1 MEAVHPFRRRVA
13 PLALVLTAALGVA
26 PAPVEAQRASRRA
39 TPQPPGIET
48 LAESQ
53 LRDYLTFIAADEL
66 QGRRTPSLGLDI
78 AARFLATLLSRWGY
92 EPAGDEGS
100 YFQSI
105 ALTRRVLDAGETSLS
120 IGKQTLT
127 LGEQYLP
134 DTTVTG
140 TASGPLVYI
149 GHGVTVKAK
158 GIDPWAEMDVRGKIV
173 ILHPGTPQGIEQRD
187 LQGPK
192 GEGWNDGPGNAAERG
207 AVGIL
212 YLADFRALDNWPR
225 SRARLSGTGALVVD
239 AFRDAPGAP
248 QLPSATLAPSSYA
261 TLFTGE
267 SVSASDIHARVATR
281 TPVEPFALSPSKQ
294 VSLTVATRDTPTST
308 KNVVAV
314 LRGSHPTLRDEY
326 VALGA
331 HYDHLGM
338 ASGVTDGDA
347 IYNGADDDGS
357 GTVGLLGMAEAFAK
371 APTRPKRSI
380 LFVWHAGEEIGL
392 WGARYFSE
400 RPTVP
405 LGRIVTQINVDMIG
419 RSRAPDD
426 SNPDNAALTGP
437 DAVYVIGSRLMSTQ
451 LGTLV
456 DDVNE
461 RYLKLSYDY
470 GYADPNHPD
479 RFFYRSDHYH
489 YAKHGIPVVFFF
501 TGVHEDYH
509 GLGDH
514 VDKIDFRKMTRI
526 ARTIY
531 ATAWAVAELPKRPV
545 VDTPLGRELL
555 TR

>member
-1 MEAVHPFRRRVA
+1 MLSEA
-13 PLALVLTAALGVA
+13 
-26 PAPVEAQRASRRA
+26 
-39 TPQPPGIET
+39 
-48 LAESQ
+48 Q
-53 LRDYLTFIAADEL
+53 LRDYLTFIASDEL

-105 ALTRRVLDAGETSLS
+105 ALTRRALDADGTSLS

-149 GHGVTVKAK
+149 GHGFTVKAK
-158 GIDPWAEMDVRGKIV
+158 DIDPWAGMDVRGKMV
-173 ILHPGTPQGIEQRD
+173 VLHPGTPQGLEQRD

-192 GEGWNDGPGNAAERG
+192 GEGWNDGPGNAVARG

-212 YLADFRALDNWPR
+212 YLADYRALDNWPR
-225 SRARLSGTGALVVD
+225 SRARLAGAGALVVD
-239 AFRDAPGAP
+239 AFTDAPGAP
-248 QLPSATLAPSSYA
+248 QLPSATLAPSTYA
-261 TLFTGE
+261 ALFTGE

-281 TPVEPFALSPSKQ
+281 TPVEPFVLSASKQ
-294 VSLTVATRDTPTST
+294 VSLTVATRDTRTT
-308 KNVVAV
+308 TRNVVAV

-338 ASGVTDGDA
+338 ESGVTEGDA
-347 IYNGADDDGS
+347 VYNGADDDGS

-371 APTRPKRSI
+371 APSRPKRSM

-405 LGRIVTQINVDMIG
+405 LERIVAQINVDMIG

-426 SNPDNAALTGP
+426 ASPDNAALTGP

-451 LGTLV
+451 LGALV
-456 DDVNE
+456 DEVNE
-461 RYLKLSYDY
+461 RYLKLTYDY

-489 YAKHGIPVVFFF
+489 YARRGIPVVFFF

-509 GLGDH
+509 GVGDH
-514 VDKIDFRKMTRI
+514 VDRIDFRKMARI

-531 ATAWAVAELPKRPV
+531 ATAWAVAELPTRPV
-545 VDTPLGRELL
+545 VDTPLGRELM

>member
-1 MEAVHPFRRRVA
+1 MPAASLRRA
-13 PLALVLTAALGVA
+13 SLVLLLLATLVGA
-26 PAPVEAQRASRRA
+26 PPPAVAQRAARA
-39 TPQPPGIET
+39 STAAPPGVDTLSET
-48 LAESQ
+48 Q
-53 LRDYLTFIAADEL
+53 LRAYLTFVASDEL
-66 QGRRTPSLGLDI
+66 QGRRTPSPGLDI
-78 AARFLATLLSRWGY
+78 AARFLASLLARWGF
-92 EPAGDEGS
+92 EPAGDDGS
-100 YFQSI
+100 FFQTI
-105 ALTRRVLDAGETSLS
+105 ALTRRAIDREQTSLT
-120 IGKQTLT
+120 IGRETLT

-134 DTTVTG
+134 DTTVSG

-149 GHGVTVKAK
+149 GHGFTFEAR
-158 GIDPWAEMDVRGKIV
+158 GIDPWAGVDVRGKIV
-173 ILHPGTPQGIEQRD
+173 ILHPGTPKGIEQRD

-192 GEGWNDGPGNAAERG
+192 GERWNDGPGNAAARG

-212 YLADFRALDNWPR
+212 YLADYRALDNWPR
-225 SRARLSGTGALVVD
+225 SRARLAGEGTLVVD

-248 QLPSATLAPSSYA
+248 SLPSATLAPSSYA
-261 TLFTGE
+261 ALFRGE
-267 SVSASDIHARVATR
+267 SVSARDIHTRVATQS
-281 TPVEPFALSPSKQ
+281 PVDPFTLSPDKR
-294 VSLTVATRDTPTST
+294 VSLTVATTDTPATT
-308 KNVVAV
+308 RNVVAV

-331 HYDHLGM
+331 HYDHLGV
-338 ASGVTDGDA
+338 APGVTEGDA

-357 GTVGLLGMAEAFAK
+357 GTVGLLGMAEAFAT
-371 APTRPKRSI
+371 ARVRPKRSL

-405 LGRIVTQINVDMIG
+405 LDRIVTQINVDMIG
-419 RSRAPDD
+419 RSRAPGDA
-426 SNPDNAALTGP
+426 NTANAALTGP
-437 DAVYVIGSRLMSTQ
+437 DAVYVIGSRLMSTK

-456 DDVNE
+456 DQVNA
-461 RYLKLSYDY
+461 RYLKLTYDF

-489 YAKHGIPVVFFF
+489 YARQGIPVVFFF

-509 GLGDH
+509 GVGDH